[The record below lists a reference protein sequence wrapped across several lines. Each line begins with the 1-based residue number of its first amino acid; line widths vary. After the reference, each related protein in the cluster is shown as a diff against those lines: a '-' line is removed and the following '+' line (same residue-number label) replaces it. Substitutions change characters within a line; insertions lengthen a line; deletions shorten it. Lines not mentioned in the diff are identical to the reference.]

1 MYITYKPLSRQ
12 FWETAAI
19 FTIVIISIANFTKDG
34 ILKGVKTV
42 NANKIRYGHIR
53 QFSKLNPLEQL
64 KQVLS
69 MGHFLRS
76 LMSKEAKKWA
86 EERVRNG
93 AKKIKSNSRKSNNL
107 S

>member
-1 MYITYKPLSRQ
+1 MK
-12 FWETAAI
+12 AI
-19 FTIVIISIANFTKDG
+19 
-34 ILKGVKTV
+34 
-42 NANKIRYGHIR
+42 NANVRDGHIR

-64 KQVLS
+64 KQALS

-93 AKKIKSNSRKSNNL
+93 AKKMKKRSGRPIDLADIALIRERRRHI
-107 S
+107 